1 MNIQQAK
8 AIPIAEI
15 LQRMGQLPSKQ
26 RQDESWYKSPIR
38 DEKTA
43 SFHVNTKKN
52 IWFDFGLGI
61 GGDNIEL
68 VCQYLQT
75 EGVGNSVP
83 DALRWLDNM
92 FDHAP
97 KIKSVKHEIV
107 ENEPESPKLSIR
119 AVKNLY
125 QRVLENYLS
134 DRGIPITIGARYLKE
149 LRIHNH
155 ETGNHFIA
163 LGFKNEDEG
172 YEIRNKR
179 FKGSVKAKNI
189 SFIRGSIPGNKEIH
203 LFEGV
208 FDYLT
213 AITQNHGKHF
223 EGDVIVLNS
232 IALLSKATPY
242 LKGYGY
248 KILYSWMDND
258 EAGKRATQAL
268 QEFAQTEEGLR
279 HIPMNDRYAP
289 YKDVN
294 AAHMAKLGLSME

>member
-15 LQRMGQLPSKQ
+15 LERMGQLPSKQ
-26 RQDESWYKSPIR
+26 SKDESWYKSPIR

-43 SFHVNTKKN
+43 SFH
-52 IWFDFGLGI
+52 
-61 GGDNIEL
+61 
-68 VCQYLQT
+68 
-75 EGVGNSVP
+75 
-83 DALRWLDNM
+83 
-92 FDHAP
+92 
-97 KIKSVKHEIV
+97 
-107 ENEPESPKLSIR
+107 
-119 AVKNLY
+119 
-125 QRVLENYLS
+125 VLENYLS

-203 LFEGV
+203 IFEGV
-208 FDYLT
+208 FDFLT
-213 AITQNHGKHF
+213 AITQNEGKHF
-223 EGDVIVLNS
+223 DGDVIVLNS
-232 IALLSKATPY
+232 IAMLSRATPY

-248 KILYSWMDND
+248 KVLYSWMDND
-258 EAGKRATQAL
+258 ESGKRATVAL
-268 QEFAQTEEGLR
+268 QEFSQTEEGLQ